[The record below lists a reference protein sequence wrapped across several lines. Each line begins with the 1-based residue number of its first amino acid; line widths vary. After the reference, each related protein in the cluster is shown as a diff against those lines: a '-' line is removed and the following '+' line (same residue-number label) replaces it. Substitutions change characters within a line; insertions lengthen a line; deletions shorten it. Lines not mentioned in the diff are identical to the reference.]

1 MLENLNKYT
10 IVLASKSPRRK
21 QLLQEIGIP
30 FSVETIDVDEVY
42 PEDLPVEEVA
52 AYLAKLKATPF
63 INNIDDQKLIITS
76 DTIVC
81 VDNQILGKP
90 TGYEEAFEM
99 LRLLSGRSHQVMTG
113 VNLFSQSKSIS
124 FTTTTTV
131 HFKVLSKEEI
141 GYYLDNFK
149 PYDKAGAYGIQEW
162 IGHIAVKRIDGSYF
176 NVMGLPIQRLYE
188 ELRKF

>member
-30 FSVETIDVDEVY
+30 FSVETIEVDEVY
-42 PEDLPVEEVA
+42 PENLPVEEVA

-63 INNIDDQKLIITS
+63 INNIDDYKLIITS

-90 TGYEEAFEM
+90 AGYEEAFEM

-162 IGHIAVKRIDGSYF
+162 IGHIAVERIDGSYF